1 MMEIGYAPPARFSHD
16 RKYRYLLTRQLRPL
30 YNGVVTF
37 VMLNP
42 STADETQDDSTI
54 RRCIGFAD
62 RWTYKWLFVVN
73 LSPLRATNP
82 KDLLAAGS
90 EPDRVWDTNM
100 ACIQEAATKSD
111 LVVAAWG
118 AHGGAAGRDAA
129 VAAQLRDS
137 VGQIHSLGT
146 TKDGHPKHP
155 LYLRANSWPVPFTR
169 PYRHGGNAS

>member
-1 MMEIGYAPPARFSHD
+1 MIESGYAPPARFSHD
-16 RKYRYLLTRQLRPL
+16 RKYRYLLTRQVRPIN
-30 YNGVVTF
+30 NGVVTF

-42 STADETQDDSTI
+42 STADETQDDPTI

-62 RWTYKWLFVVN
+62 RRAYNWLFVVN

-82 KDLLAAGS
+82 KELLAAGS

-118 AHGGAAGRDAA
+118 AHGGGGGPGCCRHLTFAGQRGPDSLPGHHEGLASEAPA
-129 VAAQLRDS
+129 VS
-137 VGQIHSLGT
+137 TG
-146 TKDGHPKHP
+146 
-155 LYLRANSWPVPFTR
+155 
-169 PYRHGGNAS
+169 